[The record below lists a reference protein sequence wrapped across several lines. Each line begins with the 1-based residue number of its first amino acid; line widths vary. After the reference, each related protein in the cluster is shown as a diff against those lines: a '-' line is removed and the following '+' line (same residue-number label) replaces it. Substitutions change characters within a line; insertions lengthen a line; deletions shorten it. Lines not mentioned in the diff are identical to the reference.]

1 MRLLIE
7 AVIVG
12 IVVMLVG
19 TLSGYIVGKF
29 NNIDLPSVCKKWNK
43 NHVMEISLFIT
54 GFFTHLLFELL
65 GLNKW
70 YCKGGHACSR

>member
-12 IVVMLVG
+12 IVVTLIG

-43 NHVMEISLFIT
+43 NHIMEISLFIT

-65 GLNKW
+65 GLNGW